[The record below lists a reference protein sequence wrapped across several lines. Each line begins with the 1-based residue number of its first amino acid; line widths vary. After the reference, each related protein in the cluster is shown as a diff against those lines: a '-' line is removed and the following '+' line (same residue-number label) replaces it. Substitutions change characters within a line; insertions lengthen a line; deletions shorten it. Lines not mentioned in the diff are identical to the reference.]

1 MAYLRALLVWFIII
15 AVETCHGIAR
25 ALFIVPLTGD
35 FRARQIGVFIGA
47 LLVFFTTILFIRF
60 INTTKKSTLL
70 SIGFGWVFLTLL
82 FEIIL
87 GRLLG
92 YSWNRLLADYNLLKG
107 GLMPIGL
114 LLMVCSPLLA
124 AKCRNLLH

>member
-1 MAYLRALLVWFIII
+1 MVYLRALLVWFIII

-47 LLVFFTTILFIRF
+47 LLVFFTTFLFIRY

-70 SIGFGWVFLTLL
+70 IIGFGWVLLTL
-82 FEIIL
+82 F
-87 GRLLG
+87 
-92 YSWNRLLADYNLLKG
+92 LK
-107 GLMPIGL
+107 
-114 LLMVCSPLLA
+114 
-124 AKCRNLLH
+124 

>member
-1 MAYLRALLVWFIII
+1 LV
-15 AVETCHGIAR
+15 R
-25 ALFIVPLTGD
+25 L
-35 FRARQIGVFIGA
+35 
-47 LLVFFTTILFIRF
+47 

-70 SIGFGWVFLTLL
+70 SIGLGWVFLTLL

-92 YSWNRLLADYNLLKG
+92 LGYSWNGLLADYNLLKRS
-107 GLMPIGL
+107 LMPIGL
-114 LLMVCSPLLA
+114 VLMVCSPLLA